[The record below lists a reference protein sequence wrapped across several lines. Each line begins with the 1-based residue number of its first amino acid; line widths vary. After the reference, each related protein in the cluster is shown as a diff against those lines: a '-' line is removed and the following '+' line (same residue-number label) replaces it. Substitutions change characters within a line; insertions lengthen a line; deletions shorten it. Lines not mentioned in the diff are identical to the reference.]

1 MLKQEW
7 VTDHSSSPNVIS
19 YMHEKMEAMSEHMQK
34 NLQKARLRQKAWYDQ
49 SARERSFQSGEQ
61 VLILLPTAKLTAQWQ
76 GPY

>member
-1 MLKQEW
+1 MDVLKQEW

-49 SARERSFQSGEQ
+49 RARTFFPVWGTSTHS
-61 VLILLPTAKLTAQWQ
+61 VA
-76 GPY
+76 YS